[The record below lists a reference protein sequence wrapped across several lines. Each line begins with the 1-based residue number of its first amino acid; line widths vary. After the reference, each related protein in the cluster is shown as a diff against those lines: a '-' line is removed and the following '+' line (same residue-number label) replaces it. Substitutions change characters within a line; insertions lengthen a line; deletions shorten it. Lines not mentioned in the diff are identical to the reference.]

1 MEMQLPH
8 VQYQAALAT
17 SAKVIQ
23 PPHPLSEVTMST
35 RTEFRPIEA
44 AMTGP
49 ALDMPILDMASPMLG
64 FPAHRQFVLVRLND
78 AGLLY
83 AFTSVD
89 DPELRFLV
97 APPEPFFPDYAPELE
112 NATLAALN
120 TKDPD
125 RLLVMVVITAGV
137 NETTANLLAP
147 IIVDR
152 DTRRAIQV
160 VLADANLPV
169 RAVMRKDY

>member
-1 MEMQLPH
+1 M
-8 VQYQAALAT
+8 T
-17 SAKVIQ
+17 D
-23 PPHPLSEVTMST
+23 
-35 RTEFRPIEA
+35 TELE
-44 AMTGP
+44 
-49 ALDMPILDMASPMLG
+49 MPIIDMALPMPG

-78 AGLLY
+78 EGLLY
-83 AFTSVD
+83 AFTSID

-97 APPEPFFPDYAPELE
+97 APPEPFFPDYAPEIE
-112 NATLAALN
+112 SEVFAALN

-137 NETTANLLAP
+137 NDTTANLLAP

-152 DTRRAIQV
+152 DSRRAMQV
-160 VLADANLPV
+160 VLTGSNMPV

>member
-1 MEMQLPH
+1 M
-8 VQYQAALAT
+8 T
-17 SAKVIQ
+17 D
-23 PPHPLSEVTMST
+23 
-35 RTEFRPIEA
+35 TELE
-44 AMTGP
+44 
-49 ALDMPILDMASPMLG
+49 MPIIDMALPMPG

-78 AGLLY
+78 EGLLY
-83 AFTSVD
+83 AFTSVE

-97 APPEPFFPDYAPELE
+97 APPEPFFPDYAPEIE
-112 NATLAALN
+112 NEVFAALN

-152 DTRRAIQV
+152 DSRRAMQV
-160 VLADANLPV
+160 VLTGSNMPV
-169 RAVMRKDY
+169 RAIMRKDY

>member
-1 MEMQLPH
+1 M
-8 VQYQAALAT
+8 T
-17 SAKVIQ
+17 D
-23 PPHPLSEVTMST
+23 
-35 RTEFRPIEA
+35 TELE
-44 AMTGP
+44 
-49 ALDMPILDMASPMLG
+49 MPIIDMALPMPG

-78 AGLLY
+78 EGLLY
-83 AFTSVD
+83 AFTSID

-97 APPEPFFPDYAPELE
+97 APPEPFFPDYAPEIE
-112 NATLAALN
+112 SEVFAALN

-152 DTRRAIQV
+152 DSRRAMQV
-160 VLADANLPV
+160 VLTGSNMPV
-169 RAVMRKDY
+169 RAIMRKAY